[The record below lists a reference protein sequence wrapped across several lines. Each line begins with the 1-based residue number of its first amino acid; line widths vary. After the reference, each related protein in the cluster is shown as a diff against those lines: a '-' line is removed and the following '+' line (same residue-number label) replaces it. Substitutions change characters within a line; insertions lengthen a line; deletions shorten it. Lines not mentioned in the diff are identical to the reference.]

1 MNLCGAGDDMDS
13 ILEIRRKAQEAQGQV
28 EPQTDTQAA
37 DSSRDY
43 SAIFRAAFNFL
54 QRHSP
59 VNQGADYWA
68 EALKDLNGIMIDF
81 NQDSLL
87 MGLLQAIYADLE
99 REYKHM
105 LEAQESA

>member
-1 MNLCGAGDDMDS
+1 MNS

-28 EPQTDTQAA
+28 DPQTTADTQAA
-37 DSSRDY
+37 DSARDY
-43 SAIFRAAFNFL
+43 NAIFRAAYNFHKQHL
-54 QRHSP
+54 ARLEAS
-59 VNQGADYWA
+59 YWA
-68 EALKDLNGIMIDF
+68 EAIKGLNDIMIDF
-81 NQDSLL
+81 NQDPLL

>member
-1 MNLCGAGDDMDS
+1 MNS

-28 EPQTDTQAA
+28 DQQTDTQAA

-43 SAIFRAAFNFL
+43 AGIFRAAFNFL

-59 VNQGADYWA
+59 ASLGADYWT

-81 NQDSLL
+81 NQDPLL
-87 MGLLQAIYADLE
+87 MDLLHAIYADLE
-99 REYKHM
+99 RGYKHM